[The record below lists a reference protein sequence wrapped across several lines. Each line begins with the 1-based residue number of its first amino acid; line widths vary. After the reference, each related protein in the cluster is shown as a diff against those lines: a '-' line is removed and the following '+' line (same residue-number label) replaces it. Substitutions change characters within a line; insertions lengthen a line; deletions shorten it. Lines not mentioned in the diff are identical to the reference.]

1 MHGMTLLKLLLPLLA
16 VSMSFAAPSVA
27 EELAPPIPPR
37 EPASAGNISYAE
49 IVARYADSDSR
60 FVVLEGKDGVRTHFK
75 DEGSGPA
82 ILLIHSS
89 LGDLKDWDGWVAAL
103 VDDYRVVRFDLPA
116 FGLTGPV
123 PSGNY
128 SIDRYLMLVDSLMD
142 HLGIDRFAIAGT
154 SYGGL
159 VAFRYAGTR
168 TDRVTALILQNSAGI
183 EYGGRGGTVERE
195 RDIGATFKPKRAT
208 RDMLSEALKMVINDP
223 SKVTPDLVARKT
235 DFANVV
241 GRDWEAFVAG
251 TMYERGKPERVLGH
265 VRAPS
270 LVLWGGSSKALSVS
284 TAQAFAD
291 ALSNAKVVEKI
302 IYDGG
307 GHLLHIERPEQ
318 TASDVKAFLDRQ
330 LDGSG

>member
-1 MHGMTLLKLLLPLLA
+1 MHGALKLLLALLA
-16 VSMSFAAPSVA
+16 ASMSFAAAPA
-27 EELAPPIPPR
+27 TEDLKPPIPPR
-37 EPASAGNISYAE
+37 EPASAGTITYTE

-60 FVVLEGKDGVRTHFK
+60 FAVLEGKDGIRTHYK
-75 DEGSGPA
+75 DEGSGSA
-82 ILLIHSS
+82 ILLVHSS
-89 LGDLKDWDGWVAAL
+89 LGDLQDWDVWVATLAE
-103 VDDYRVVRFDLPA
+103 DYRVVRLDLPA

-128 SIDRYLMLVDSLMD
+128 SIDRYLTLIDSLMD
-142 HLGIDRFAIAGT
+142 HLDIGRFAIAGT

-159 VAFRYAGTR
+159 AAFRYAGTR

-183 EYGGRGGTVERE
+183 EYGGHGGTTERE
-195 RDIGATFKPKRAT
+195 RDVEAAFKPTRAT
-208 RDMLSEALKMVINDP
+208 RDGLSDALNMIINDP
-223 SKVTPDLVARKT
+223 SRVTPELVARKT

-241 GRDWEAFVAG
+241 GRDWESFVASR
-251 TMYERGKPERVLGH
+251 MYERGNPERVLGH

-270 LVLWGGSSKALSVS
+270 LVLWGGNSKALSVS

-291 ALSNAKVVEKI
+291 ALSNAEVVEKI

-318 TASDVKAFLDRQ
+318 TARDVKAFLDRQ
-330 LDGSG
+330 FAGAE

>member
-1 MHGMTLLKLLLPLLA
+1 MHCGLKLLLALLA
-16 VSMSFAAPSVA
+16 VSTSCAAAPVT
-27 EELAPPIPPR
+27 EDFTPPIPPC
-37 EPASAGNISYAE
+37 EPASAGTITYAE

-60 FVVLEGKDGVRTHFK
+60 FAVLDGKDGIRTHFK

-82 ILLIHSS
+82 ILLVHSS
-89 LGDLKDWDGWVAAL
+89 LGDLKDWDGWVATLAE
-103 VDDYRVVRFDLPA
+103 DYRVVRLDLPA

-128 SIDRYLMLVDSLMD
+128 SIDRYLTLIDSLMD
-142 HLGIDRFAIAGT
+142 HLGIGRFAIAGS

-159 VAFRYAGTR
+159 AAFRYAGTR

-183 EYGGRGGTVERE
+183 EYGGRRGTAE
-195 RDIGATFKPKRAT
+195 RDRDVEATFKPTRTT
-208 RDMLSEALKMVINDP
+208 RDGLSDALNMIINDP
-223 SKVTPDLVARKT
+223 SRVTPELVARKA

-241 GRDWEAFVAG
+241 GRDWESFAASR
-251 TMYERGKPERVLGH
+251 MYERGNPERVLGH

-270 LVLWGGSSKALSVS
+270 LVMWGGSSKALSVS

-291 ALSNAKVVEKI
+291 ALSNAEVVEKI
-302 IYDGG
+302 IYEGG

-318 TASDVKAFLDRQ
+318 TARDAKAFLDSQ
-330 LDGSG
+330 LDGAE